1 MYRDDYW
8 GGARIGIDSNDYG
21 NTTWIG
27 ICNWSNF
34 WVRDGAYIEINDYH
48 LTRGSLGRKQRLGI
62 AQAVMEN
69 PSILLL
75 DEPMNGLDRSGVE
88 DIRALLQ
95 ELKNE
100 GKTILIASHIKED
113 IELLCDTVCKMEQV
127 ELRVIR

>member
-1 MYRDDYW
+1 
-8 GGARIGIDSNDYG
+8 
-21 NTTWIG
+21 
-27 ICNWSNF
+27 
-34 WVRDGAYIEINDYH
+34 
-48 LTRGSLGRKQRLGI
+48 
-62 AQAVMEN
+62 MEN

>member
-1 MYRDDYW
+1 
-8 GGARIGIDSNDYG
+8 
-21 NTTWIG
+21 
-27 ICNWSNF
+27 
-34 WVRDGAYIEINDYH
+34 
-48 LTRGSLGRKQRLGI
+48 
-62 AQAVMEN
+62 MEN

-113 IELLCDTVCKMEQV
+113 IELLCDTVCEIEQG

>member
-34 WVRDGAYIEINDYH
+34 RDRDWAYIEINDYH

-62 AQAVMEN
+62 AQTVMEN
-69 PSILLL
+69 PSIL
-75 DEPMNGLDRSGVE
+75 
-88 DIRALLQ
+88 LLQ

-113 IELLCDTVCKMEQV
+113 IELLCDTVCEIEQG